1 MTIIQRLKENI
12 LEIIKKIQDEN
23 YFDSA
28 IDFNNL
34 NFLVNEPNLNNNDIS
49 YDYSTNIAFILKQYK
64 KTSPMEIAKV
74 IQNELLKSK
83 WISKIDIA
91 KPGFLNIVL
100 SDIAFIDIIN
110 NIVKE
115 RDNYGKNIIQ
125 KQKINV
131 EYVSANPTGYLHVGH
146 VRGAVYGSTLVNI
159 YKHAGHNV
167 ESEYYVNDAGHQ
179 IEILVNSLLVRY
191 KELFNIFQEM
201 PTDCYKGNDI
211 IYVAKIVKEK
221 YGDYFLE
228 INETKYN
235 KLKKIA
241 VDILLDKIKYDLEC
255 INVKFDTFTSEK
267 SILDNNL
274 IKPVLDKL
282 SDNLYKKDGAL
293 YLNTTQFGDDKDRVL
308 IKSNGKNTYLLPDIA
323 YHLTKLLKSDKLINI
338 WGADHSGYIARMK
351 IALKCMGYE
360 PDKLDI
366 LTIELVK
373 LMKNGEEFKMS
384 KRSGTSVT
392 LSDLLEVSK
401 PDAIRFMMLTREIN
415 NNFIFDID
423 YANSNDTNNPVYI
436 VQYGYSRAVS
446 LLNKLK
452 KPNIN
457 KVIIFSSKAKKVLL
471 TLDQFPDLIKSIVNT
486 SKVNLLTQYLVNL
499 VKKFNSFYEETRLQ
513 NHEYETSYASLV
525 LSYKLVMNL
534 GLSLLGISAPKT
546 M

>member
-23 YFDSA
+23 YFDSV

-34 NFLVNEPNLNNNDIS
+34 NFLVNESNLNNNDIS

-91 KPGFLNIVL
+91 QPGFLNIVL

-308 IKSNGKNTYLLPDIA
+308 IKSNGNNTYLLPDIA

-401 PDAIRFMMLTREIN
+401 PDAIRFMMLTREIS

-457 KVIIFSSKAKKVLL
+457 KGIIFSSKAKKVLL

>member
-12 LEIIKKIQDEN
+12 LEIIKKIQDKN

-91 KPGFLNIVL
+91 QPGFLNIVL

-308 IKSNGKNTYLLPDIA
+308 IKSNGNNTYLLPDIA

-401 PDAIRFMMLTREIN
+401 PDAIRFMMLTREIS

-457 KVIIFSSKAKKVLL
+457 KDIIFSSKAKKVLL